1 MPVIESDCIIL
12 KSYGLSEADRIVVF
26 FTRDHGLVRGVAKGA
41 KRLKS
46 KFGSSIEPF
55 SESSVSYFQKDAVE
69 LVSIQSAD
77 LRRASFDIASRPEFL
92 QRFAYLSELLIIFSQ
107 PHDPNETLYRMVRSC
122 IETASQPSVSLAA
135 IGVYFEAW
143 LLRLSGFMP
152 DWKSCGNCNRSLE
165 AGTQLGYI
173 SDMHLVC
180 SNCLHLPNAREF
192 SPAAFDAY
200 LATQK
205 TTPADFAAKFTSD
218 PPELRELSSIFK
230 RIIERSIGR
239 PVPLEMSLEV
249 GAFTG

>member
-1 MPVIESDCIIL
+1 MPVFESDCIIL

-55 SESSVSYFQKDAVE
+55 SESHISYFQKDSVE

-77 LRRASFDIASRPEFL
+77 LRRASFDIVSRPEVL
-92 QRFAYLSELLIIFSQ
+92 QRLAYLSELLIIFSQ

-122 IETASQPSVSLAA
+122 CETATDRNASLEA

-143 LLRLSGFMP
+143 MLRLSGFMP
-152 DWKSCGNCNRSLE
+152 DWRSCGNCGRMLE
-165 AGTQLGYI
+165 PGTQLSYI

-180 SNCLHLPNAREF
+180 ENCMQIPGAR
-192 SPAAFDAY
+192 SLTAGTFDTY

-205 TTPADFAAKFTSD
+205 MTPADFAVRSFDEAS
-218 PPELRELSSIFK
+218 PLRELSLIFK
-230 RIIERSIGR
+230 RIIERAIGR
-239 PVPLEMSLEV
+239 PVPIEMSLDAR
-249 GAFTG
+249 GIAG

>member
-55 SESSVSYFQKDAVE
+55 SESTISYFQKDSVE

-77 LRRASFDIASRPEFL
+77 LQRASFDIASRPEFL

-122 IETASQPSVSLAA
+122 IETASDPEASLEA

-143 LLRLSGFMP
+143 MLRLSGFMP
-152 DWKSCGNCNRSLE
+152 DWKTCGNCGAAIE
-165 AGTQLGYI
+165 GETKIGYLT
-173 SDMHLVC
+173 DHHLVC
-180 SNCLHLPNAREF
+180 SRCLHLSNARKLETSIYATF
-192 SPAAFDAY
+192 

-205 TTPADFAAKFTSD
+205 TTPSNFSAKYKADSRS
-218 PPELRELSSIFK
+218 LSELSSIFK
-230 RIIERSIGR
+230 RIIERAIGR
-239 PVPLEMSLEV
+239 PVPLEMSLDAR
-249 GAFTG
+249 GFTG

>member
-55 SESSVSYFQKDAVE
+55 SESHISYFQKDSVE

-107 PHDPNETLYRMVRSC
+107 PHDPNETLYRMIRSC
-122 IETASQPSVSLAA
+122 IETASDKDASLEA

-143 LLRLSGFMP
+143 MLRLSGFMP
-152 DWKSCGNCNRSLE
+152 DWKTCGNCGRSMVDETAIGFLN
-165 AGTQLGYI
+165 
-173 SDMHLVC
+173 DHHLAC
-180 SNCLHLPNAREF
+180 SRCLHLPNARDLETSVYSTF
-192 SPAAFDAY
+192 V
-200 LATQK
+200 ATQK
-205 TTPADFAAKFTSD
+205 TTPSDFSAKYNNNIRGLS
-218 PPELRELSSIFK
+218 ELSSLFK
-230 RIIERSIGR
+230 RIIERAIGR
-239 PVPLEMSLEV
+239 PVPVEMSLEAGSV
-249 GAFTG
+249 AR

>member
-26 FTRDHGLVRGVAKGA
+26 FTRDHGLLRGVAKGA

-55 SESSVSYFQKDAVE
+55 SESTISYFQKDSVE

-77 LRRASFDIASRPEFL
+77 LQRASFDIASRPEFL

-122 IETASQPSVSLAA
+122 IETASDAEASLEA

-143 LLRLSGFMP
+143 MLRLSGFMP
-152 DWKSCGNCNRSLE
+152 DWKTCGNCGRAMAEETKIGFL
-165 AGTQLGYI
+165 T
-173 SDMHLVC
+173 DHHLAC
-180 SNCLHLPNAREF
+180 SRCLHLPNSRDLETSVYATF
-192 SPAAFDAY
+192 Q
-200 LATQK
+200 ATQK
-205 TTPADFAAKFTSD
+205 TTPAEFSANYNSNSRALS
-218 PPELRELSSIFK
+218 ELSSLFK
-230 RIIERSIGR
+230 RIIERAIGR
-239 PVPLEMSLEV
+239 PVPVEMSLEAGSV
-249 GAFTG
+249 TR

>member
-1 MPVIESDCIIL
+1 MPVIESECIIL

-55 SESSVSYFQKDAVE
+55 SESTISYFQKDAVE

-122 IETASQPSVSLAA
+122 IETAAQPDVSLEA

-152 DWKSCGNCNRSLE
+152 DWKACSNCSRALE
-165 AGTQLGYI
+165 AGAELGYI
-173 SDMHLVC
+173 SDLHLVC
-180 SNCLHLPNAREF
+180 ANCLHLPNARNL
-192 SPAAFDAY
+192 AAGTFDAY

-205 TTPADFAAKFTSD
+205 TTPADFAAKFVNQAAQ
-218 PPELRELSSIFK
+218 LRELSSLFK
-230 RIIERSIGR
+230 RMIERSIGR
-239 PVPLEMSLEV
+239 PVPLEMSLEA
-249 GAFTG
+249 GAFKG

>member
-122 IETASQPSVSLAA
+122 IETASDKDASLEA

-152 DWKSCGNCNRSLE
+152 DWKSCGNCGRALD
-165 AGTQLGYI
+165 AGVQLGYI
-173 SDMHLVC
+173 SDLHLVC
-180 SNCLHLPNAREF
+180 ANCLHLPNARELSASAF
-192 SPAAFDAY
+192 AAY
-200 LATQK
+200 SATQR
-205 TTPADFAAKFTSD
+205 TTPADFAATYAGD
-218 PPELRELSSIFK
+218 PTELRELSSIFK
-230 RIIERSIGR
+230 RIIERAIGR
-239 PVPLEMSLEV
+239 PVPLEMSLDA